1 MPSKLN
7 IYTFLYLSMT
17 INSVDVRLIES
28 TSVSG
33 GKAVIS
39 GNIVL
44 DACNRMTSTVKIA
57 IRPIII
63 VAVSVVTSRLKN
75 RRFAGSGGFAGTSD

>member
-1 MPSKLN
+1 M
-7 IYTFLYLSMT
+7 IT
-17 INSVDVRLIES
+17 NSLGVRLTES
-28 TSVSG
+28 TSVPAGS
-33 GKAVIS
+33 AVIS

-44 DACNRMTSTVKIA
+44 VVCNRMTSTVKIA
-57 IRPIII
+57 IRPKII